1 MSVEKVTTESWGSR
15 LGSSFKGIITGGV
28 LFLAGIPLLFWNEGR
43 AVKNAKALEEG
54 ESVCISVPSIDTIDM
69 QNEGKLI
76 HATGN
81 AVTQAVLTDDMFPGI
96 SKNAM
101 KLSRTVEYYQWVEN
115 ESTREEK
122 QLGGSVKKTTTY
134 TYEKDWVSD
143 PVDSSSFQEAGHDN
157 VVHLTGVENKRQSA
171 EKVTFGAFT
180 LTSGQIGRISGS
192 KPVELKDVP
201 MPEELKGRTAIS
213 GNTVYIG
220 AAACPAVT
228 PLPNGMEPGIATQ
241 LPATMYVTVDS
252 YPGQQLLVLD
262 DPTCG
267 TLIQGPTGDMYPMVA
282 DEAADAAYMMVNNT
296 TRNVT
301 GYGELTT
308 PAPTVNMQLPGLIN
322 VEHLGVLPVV
332 CFGDKVYVRTADNKM
347 LLIKPWQDHYV
358 VSYNGVMRRA
368 YISLAPT
375 MATTSTVNPGAPQV
389 GDVRIS
395 WSYVPETM
403 PISIVACQNAG
414 TFSPYVAENG
424 YTVDLMQMGIKSK
437 ELMFQNAKDN
447 NSMWT
452 WVWRIVG
459 WLMMYIGLKMI
470 LAPISVMADVLPV
483 LGNIVE
489 FGIGIIAFFVSAVVA
504 LVIIAIA
511 WIFYRP
517 ILGILILAA
526 AIGLV
531 VLLIKKKK
539 KTAQPAEPAP
549 QE

>member
-54 ESVCISVPSIDTIDM
+54 ESVCISVPSIDTMDM

-101 KLSRTVEYYQWVEN
+101 KLARTVEYYQWVEN

-220 AAACPAVT
+220 AAASPAVT

-301 GYGELTT
+301 RYGELTT

-470 LAPISVMADVLPV
+470 LAPISVMADVLPI